1 MGKVWRNHGLTLVM
15 AALFFIFWSGQSIA
29 GWLHHNEDQREH
41 GKPELPWSEYVRSG
55 DFLESTFENWESEFF
70 QMAAFVFLAGRLRQ
84 RGSAQSKEDEDG
96 GSQAGGE
103 KQPDSPAPVHRG
115 GLVLKLYNHSLTLAF
130 AGLFFFSFSMHAWGG
145 LEQFN
150 EEARA
155 HGTST
160 ESLLGYVTSSA
171 FWFQSFQN
179 WQSEFLAVASIVVL
193 SIFLREKDSPE
204 SKPVPAPHRQTGH

>member
-15 AALFFIFWSGQSIA
+15 AALFLTFWGGQSIA

-41 GKPELPWSEYVRSG
+41 GEPEIAWSQYVRSG

-70 QMAAFVFLAGRLRQ
+70 QMAAFVFLAGKLRQ
-84 RGSAQSKEDEDG
+84 RGSAQSKEDDG
-96 GSQAGGE
+96 EANQPD

-115 GLVLKLYNHSLTLAF
+115 GLALKLYSHSLTLAF
-130 AGLFFFSFSMHAWGG
+130 VALFLFSFSMHALGG
-145 LEQFN
+145 VEQFN

-155 HGTST
+155 HGTPT

-204 SKPVPAPHRQTGH
+204 SKPVHAPHGTTGR